1 MLEKPK
7 TPPMEIQSGSSGWR
21 HMPSPMASFTS
32 AKPEVELT
40 PILAELRQARAET
53 ARREALRKQR
63 SRLAETLHQ
72 KG

>member
-1 MLEKPK
+1 
-7 TPPMEIQSGSSGWR
+7 
-21 HMPSPMASFTS
+21 MPSPMASFTS